1 MVSSLSAN
9 FDQLEYNLTIKDPF
23 IKEDDSIINTINCLV
38 KSFNLYYNFIQ
49 NNILKLHKGLVLD
62 IKDHAYSLFLNVLI
76 SKLNSTKDNNQ
87 DILDHLSLSPNFFTE
102 FAEMLNYVT
111 LDVSSLFNNN

>member
-9 FDQLEYNLTIKDPF
+9 FDQLEYALTTKDPF

-38 KSFNLYYNFIQ
+38 KSFNLYYNFILSNYSKL
-49 NNILKLHKGLVLD
+49 NNGLQLD

-76 SKLNSTKDNNQ
+76 SKLNSIKENNH
-87 DILDHLSLSPNFFTE
+87 DILDHLSLYPDFFIE

-111 LDVSSLFNNN
+111 LDVSSFLFNK